1 MTSKRSVFVVGL
13 VAVLLLLL
21 SASRT
26 WVTGSIA
33 DAFLQQAKVS
43 VGGSSAAPLVTAS
56 ALVGA
61 AAVIALLTAGR
72 IARLIA
78 TAATALAGVLA
89 LVGTLA
95 VVRDPAGTV
104 RDHAA
109 SSTGRTGDA
118 VAYGGLTFWPWVAV
132 FGAVLLVGAGLQ
144 AVIGGRRW
152 SGLSSRYDA
161 PAPRVRQTSAW
172 DRLNAG
178 EDPTTDDPQG
188 DAGPPA

>member
-1 MTSKRSVFVVGL
+1 MTSKRSVFALGL

-33 DAFLQQAKVS
+33 DAVLQQAKVS
-43 VGGSSAAPLVTAS
+43 VGGSSAAPVVTAA

-72 IARLIA
+72 VARLIA
-78 TAATALAGVLA
+78 TAATGLAGVLA

-95 VVRDPAGTV
+95 VVRDPSGTV

-109 SSTGRTGDA
+109 ASTGRTGDV
-118 VAYGGLTFWPWVAV
+118 VAQGVLTFWPWIAV
-132 FGAVLLVGAGLQ
+132 LGAVLLVGAGVQ
-144 AVIGGRRW
+144 AAIGGRRW

-172 DRLNAG
+172 DRLSAG

-188 DAGPPA
+188 DPGRSA

>member
-33 DAFLQQAKVS
+33 DAVLQQAKVS
-43 VGGSSAAPLVTAS
+43 VGGSGAAPLVTAS

-61 AAVIALLTAGR
+61 AAVLALLTAGR
-72 IARLIA
+72 VARLIA
-78 TAATALAGVLA
+78 TAATGLAGVLA
-89 LVGTLA
+89 LVGTLI
-95 VVRDPAGTV
+95 VVRDPAQTIKS
-104 RDHAA
+104 HAA
-109 SSTGRTGDA
+109 ASTGHTGNAA
-118 VAYGGLTFWPWVAV
+118 VQGALTFWPWIAV
-132 FGAVLLVGAGLQ
+132 LGAVLLVGAGIQ
-144 AVIGGRRW
+144 AAIGGRRW

-161 PAPRVRQTSAW
+161 PTARVRQNSAW
-172 DRLNAG
+172 DRLSAG

-188 DAGPPA
+188 DAAGSA